1 MIIHKFIIHVLDKN
15 SEVPILNDFEGRVSP
30 EVDKFFQKVI
40 NRVAKDDDLRKAV
53 FKNYNDNQ

>member
-15 SEVPILNDFEGRVSP
+15 SDVPILNDYEGKINP

-40 NRVAKDDDLRKAV
+40 KRVTKDDDL
-53 FKNYNDNQ
+53 FTLIFLLLLLYP